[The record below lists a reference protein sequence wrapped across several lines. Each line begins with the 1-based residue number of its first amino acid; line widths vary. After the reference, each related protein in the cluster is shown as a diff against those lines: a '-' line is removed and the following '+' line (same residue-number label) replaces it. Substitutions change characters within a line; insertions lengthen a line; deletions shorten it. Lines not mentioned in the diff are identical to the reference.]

1 MLCFRRSG
9 FRDDRELVQQF
20 KGILAACLCEAF
32 EQLSAEGKHLLR
44 QQQQMVD
51 QQGMGGSTNVSVA
64 STTTLDA
71 DNPRVLSGRA
81 ARRSELHHA
90 TLAGKGGLLL
100 NTPVTSAVVAA
111 SAVKTSA
118 GTTTTDGTAGTDDPK
133 AEKLAAT
140 WDLEDCRS
148 WLLNASRRI
157 AQNWVA
163 ERTKNNTNEPIGSV
177 DELEGRLVEHAI
189 TLCEQLETEL
199 QSRATSASSST
210 GRVVTP
216 RLSDMTKLGIK
227 WQHAHERGSGGKGGV
242 GGSGVVSKVNANQRT
257 AGQIL
262 LLKTSK
268 KLGALLNDPLAGAA
282 IHQELRSVI
291 TRQDGIKQREMRD
304 EATRQR
310 LNQMQRKPWLAA
322 KAQQN

>member
-1 MLCFRRSG
+1 MDTQDIAKFCLRSLQIPQTTNQT
-9 FRDDRELVQQF
+9 F
-20 KGILAACLCEAF
+20 
-32 EQLSAEGKHLLR
+32 LLT
-44 QQQQMVD
+44 
-51 QQGMGGSTNVSVA
+51 GSKAWVS
-64 STTTLDA
+64 
-71 DNPRVLSGRA
+71 
-81 ARRSELHHA
+81 SE
-90 TLAGKGGLLL
+90 
-100 NTPVTSAVVAA
+100 
-111 SAVKTSA
+111 
-118 GTTTTDGTAGTDDPK
+118 
-133 AEKLAAT
+133 
-140 WDLEDCRS
+140 
-148 WLLNASRRI
+148 I
-157 AQNWVA
+157 
-163 ERTKNNTNEPIGSV
+163 
-177 DELEGRLVEHAI
+177 I